1 MPNKPVDT
9 EIAHAL
15 MSALVDG
22 ELDSGET
29 DQACALW
36 RTSGQARVKWN
47 DYHLIGDVLRSEELA
62 RKSSHD
68 SAFLARVQAELARQP
83 VVFAPDPGRTEAFD
97 LGSSSTPAIPT
108 PPHRAHHRAARW
120 AWLAPSAV
128 AAGVVMVAGAWTL
141 TRAPL
146 DEPGGTLAASRVQAA
161 PQIIA
166 TSASSPAAVVAES
179 ADNAVGNGAV
189 VRDAQL
195 DRYLAAHKQFSSAS
209 VLGAPPGSLRQV
221 AAEAA
226 GR

>member
-22 ELDSGET
+22 ELDSGEA

-36 RTSGQARVKWN
+36 RASGEARVKWN

-83 VVFAPDPGRTEAFD
+83 VVFAPDPGRTEALD
-97 LGSSSTPAIPT
+97 TSSSPATIPAS
-108 PPHRAHHRAARW
+108 PHRVRPRAVRW

-146 DEPGGTLAASRVQAA
+146 DEPGGTLTASRVQAP

-166 TSASSPAAVVAES
+166 TSASSPAAAVELADS
-179 ADNAVGNGAV
+179 AAGNGAV

-195 DRYLAAHKQFSSAS
+195 DRYLAAHKQFSSAA
-209 VLGAPPGSLRQV
+209 VLGGAPPGSLRQV
-221 AAEAA
+221 AAEAS

>member
-22 ELDSGET
+22 ELNSGET

-36 RTSGQARVKWN
+36 RASGQARAKWN

-68 SAFLARVQAELARQP
+68 TAFLARVQAELARQP
-83 VVFAPDPGRTEAFD
+83 VVFAPEPGRNEASD
-97 LGSSSTPAIPT
+97 SSSPPAIST
-108 PPHRAHHRAARW
+108 PPHRARHRAARW

-166 TSASSPAAVVAES
+166 TSASSPVAMVEP
-179 ADNAVGNGAV
+179 ADNAAGNGAV